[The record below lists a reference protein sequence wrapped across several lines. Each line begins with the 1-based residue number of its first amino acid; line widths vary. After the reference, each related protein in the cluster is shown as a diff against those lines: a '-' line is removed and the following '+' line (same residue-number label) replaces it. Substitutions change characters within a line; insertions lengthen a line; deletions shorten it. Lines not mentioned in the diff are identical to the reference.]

1 MYTSASASGPSARYL
16 VLYVQYVPVS
26 VVVLYART
34 VLPGMAGDFRQPV
47 VVPGRTY
54 RTGRTRVVNW
64 IRDVQKQS
72 QTENQSDESAIQSGG
87 SLGSDVPAETIVYY
101 T

>member
-1 MYTSASASGPSARYL
+1 MRGDGF
-16 VLYVQYVPVS
+16 V
-26 VVVLYART
+26 
-34 VLPGMAGDFRQPV
+34 GMRG
-47 VVPGRTY
+47 
-54 RTGRTRVVNW
+54 VVNW

-72 QTENQSDESAIQSGG
+72 QTENQSDESAIQSDG